1 MPRGVA
7 IPEVREQLFAA
18 TDRVLA
24 RAGPS
29 GLTTRAITAEAG
41 VANGVLH
48 KHFRDLDAFLAE
60 FAATRLAAL
69 AGTAA
74 SLPARAGQGSIAAN
88 LTDATAAL
96 FGADAQA
103 LMNLVAARPELG
115 PAVAHAAPPAGGG
128 GIGDV
133 ESHFAAYLDAEK
145 QAGRIAVG
153 TDTQA
158 LAFTLIGAIHHLVI
172 TSPGGVP
179 DLAQRV
185 RRIVAALLA
194 GAGPGPR

>member
-1 MPRGVA
+1 MPRGVG

-41 VANGVLH
+41 
-48 KHFRDLDAFLAE
+48 
-60 FAATRLAAL
+60 
-69 AGTAA
+69 
-74 SLPARAGQGSIAAN
+74 AAN
-88 LTDATAAL
+88 VTDATAAL

-103 LMNLVAARPELG
+103 LMNLVATRPELG

-133 ESHFAAYLDAEK
+133 ESYFAAYLDAEK
-145 QAGRIAVG
+145 QAGRIAAG

-158 LAFTLIGAIHHLVI
+158 LAFTLIGAI
-172 TSPGGVP
+172 
-179 DLAQRV
+179 
-185 RRIVAALLA
+185 
-194 GAGPGPR
+194 

>member
-1 MPRGVA
+1 MRL
-7 IPEVREQLFAA
+7 ELFFFFSS
-18 TDRVLA
+18 R
-24 RAGPS
+24 R
-29 GLTTRAITAEAG
+29 R
-41 VANGVLH
+41 H
-48 KHFRDLDAFLAE
+48 
-60 FAATRLAAL
+60 TRLQGDWSSDVCSSDL
-69 AGTAA
+69 
-74 SLPARAGQGSIAAN
+74 GQGSIAAN

-145 QAGRIAVG
+145 QAGRIAAG

-172 TSPGGVP
+172 TNPGGVP
-179 DLAQRV
+179 DLTSRV
-185 RRIVAALLA
+185 RRIVAALIA
-194 GAGPGPR
+194 GTGPAPEQPHSLP